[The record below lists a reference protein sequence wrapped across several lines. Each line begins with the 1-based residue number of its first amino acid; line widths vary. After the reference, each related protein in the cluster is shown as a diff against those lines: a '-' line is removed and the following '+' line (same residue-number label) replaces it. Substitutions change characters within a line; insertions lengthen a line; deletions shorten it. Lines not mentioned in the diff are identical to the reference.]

1 MIAKDEGSLKMTLD
15 TEIEADIL
23 EEAKTMETTQ
33 KTKPTHWFSNGTWQ
47 NTWAV
52 SVGQIT
58 TLRDSDSCA
67 ETTLEVLVKLR
78 WYLFAIKHPELSQIL
93 EHTMIT

>member
-33 KTKPTHWFSNGTWQ
+33 KTKPTH
-47 NTWAV
+47 
-52 SVGQIT
+52 
-58 TLRDSDSCA
+58 
-67 ETTLEVLVKLR
+67 
-78 WYLFAIKHPELSQIL
+78 
-93 EHTMIT
+93 